1 MAGGFCLSCLVWCIQ
16 LIVFRMKDSLYDQVI
31 ILTYIH
37 TNTCASLT
45 CTTQSTGLNPRRG
58 AYHLSIAN
66 LLRNIPAKN
75 YRNLATYPRVKAK
88 NVWDFFYETGVYTS
102 KLRTRGCNKVTCWLE
117 QIGSVTYS
125 AYYWQVLISTN
136 TSTLCKF
143 SIFSV
148 QFSGGPVRLTRGGV
162 WEDGCALLQTS
173 ACHISISNVI

>member
-1 MAGGFCLSCLVWCIQ
+1 MPTACISDGCGFLPVLSCMVHMV
-16 LIVFRMKDSLYDQVI
+16 IVFRMKDSLYDQVI

-45 CTTQSTGLNPRRG
+45 CTTQSTGLNLRHG

-75 YRNLATYPRVKAK
+75 YQNLATYPRVKAK
-88 NVWDFFYETGVYTS
+88 NIWDFFYETGVYTS
-102 KLRTRGCNKVTCWLE
+102 KLRTRGRTKVTCWLE
-117 QIGSVTYS
+117 QIRSVTYS

-143 SIFSV
+143 SIF
-148 QFSGGPVRLTRGGV
+148 F
-162 WEDGCALLQTS
+162 CAIFWGTS
-173 ACHISISNVI
+173 PTN